1 MIKIKDI
8 ITLLEDTAPLSYQES
23 YDNSGL
29 LVGDANRE
37 VSNILVSLDCTEMVV
52 DEAIKKGCNLIVAH
66 HPIIFKGLKKITGSN
81 YIERTIISAIKND
94 IAIYACHTNLDN
106 ISGGVNFKIAE
117 KLGLV
122 DVKILAPKSEVLKK
136 ITVFIPKEHTEKVC
150 DAMFK
155 AGSGEIGNYKN
166 CSFLVE
172 GTGSFMPLAN
182 SNPHIGQIN
191 KTEKVVENRV
201 ECVFPAYLENKIV
214 SEMKLAH
221 PYEEVAHYIS
231 VLENKNSEI
240 GSGAVGV
247 FKKQISILDF
257 FTTILK
263 PKFGLHIIKHTE
275 NPELNKLKS
284 ELKIAV
290 CGGSGVFLLPNAIRA
305 DADIF
310 ITSDIKYHEFF
321 DAENKIVLADIG
333 HFESEQ
339 FTKEIFYAIITKKFT
354 NIAVLLSETNTNPVK
369 YL

>member
-1 MIKIKDI
+1 MTKIKDI
-8 ITLLEDTAPLSYQES
+8 ISHLEDIAPLVYQES

-29 LVGDANRE
+29 LVGDANQI
-37 VSNILVSLDCTEMVV
+37 VTQILVSLDCTEMVI
-52 DEAIKKGCNLIVAH
+52 DEAIKKGCNLIIAH
-66 HPIIFKGLKKITGSN
+66 HPIVFKGLKKITGSN
-81 YIERTIISAIKND
+81 YVERTILAAIKND

-106 ISGGVNFKIAE
+106 IAGGVNFKIAE

-122 DVKILAPKSEVLKK
+122 DVKILAPKSEILKK
-136 ITVFIPKEHTEKVC
+136 ITVFIPKEHTEMVC

-155 AGSGEIGNYKN
+155 AGAGKIGNYQN

-172 GTGSFMPLAN
+172 GTGSFMPLPNA
-182 SNPHIGQIN
+182 NPHIGQIN
-191 KTEKVVENRV
+191 KTEIVIENRV
-201 ECVFPAYLENKIV
+201 ECIFPAYLENKIV
-214 SEMKLAH
+214 SEMKLVH
-221 PYEEVAHYIS
+221 PYEEVAYYIS

-247 FKKQISILDF
+247 LKKQISILDF

-263 PKFGLHIIKHTE
+263 PQFGLQIIKHTE
-275 NPELNKLKS
+275 NTELNQSKS

-290 CGGSGVFLLPNAIRA
+290 CGGSGVFLLSQAIRA
-305 DADIF
+305 GADVF